1 MAFGINSD
9 IKGKYMRYLIV
20 ALSLGWMGCLGPV
33 PNELASPPAG
43 TPIEISPKKIVC
55 LHDESF
61 KEIEGCDAVRDA
73 TGQLWVFTQSD
84 RGIEALAVADD
95 GSWTSSRISPK
106 SWTEVA
112 DVTVVLDGQG
122 YPMVLWCG
130 DAPYFCEEYK
140 MKRSKTTIA
149 SSSFDGK
156 KWSIPAIVDEGF
168 CRFVLPGN
176 LSAIRDRKNRI
187 HIAYRKDLGEFY
199 NVGFGFMA
207 EGDTANKIGT
217 AIYEDGQ
224 WSSPR
229 TTTGRCRV
237 DMSSPRLTLL
247 ADGRVMLAM
256 QTDQLG
262 RLINTQAYRIGY
274 QTWSHGLWSPL
285 TRVSP
290 IGMHIEGLRNIVA
303 DGWGNIHTW
312 MDYRE
317 KNGDY
322 NRWYLQTRGQSV
334 LQKKI
339 RWPVFA
345 NSILPNKGDLL
356 TEPRADCRCKSRR
369 CRNPILPIAMNVQ
382 PLRNGGLAV
391 VDFGR
396 LLIYDG
402 KQWQGIYIQ
411 THRRLNTAR
420 GNRLNIIS
428 WQDNNIWVQEVKI
441 RRTLPEDPSIDR

>member
-1 MAFGINSD
+1 M
-9 IKGKYMRYLIV
+9 KYLLLV
-20 ALSLGWMGCLGPV
+20 LSLGWMGCVGSAAKEWSNCP
-33 PNELASPPAG
+33 SG
-43 TPIEISPKKIVC
+43 TPIQVAPREAIA
-55 LHDESF
+55 LHDPSF
-61 KEIEGCDAVRDA
+61 AEVRRCDAVRDA
-73 TGQLWVFTQSD
+73 TGQLWVFTQSK

-106 SWTEVA
+106 GWTELE

-168 CRFVLPGN
+168 SKFVMPGN
-176 LSAIRDRKNRI
+176 LSAIRDRENRI
-187 HIAYRKDLGEFY
+187 HIAYRKNLGEFY
-199 NVGFGFMA
+199 NVGWPIMG
-207 EGDTANKIGT
+207 EGNSAQKIGT

-229 TTTGRCRV
+229 TTTGKSWI
-237 DMSSPRLTLL
+237 DMSAPRLTLL

-256 QTDQLG
+256 KTDQLG
-262 RLINTQAYRIGY
+262 RQIDTQAYRIGY
-274 QTWSHGLWSPL
+274 QTWSHGFWSPL
-285 TRVSP
+285 ARVSP
-290 IGMHIEGLRNIVA
+290 SGMHIEGLRNIVA

-322 NRWYLQTRGQSV
+322 NRWYLQTRGQRV
-334 LQKKI
+334 QQKKV

-345 NSILPNKGDLL
+345 NSILVNKGEALSK
-356 TEPRADCRCKSRR
+356 PRAECRCKSRR

-391 VDFGR
+391 VDYGR

-402 KQWQGIYIQ
+402 KQWSGTYIR
-411 THRRLNTAR
+411 THRWLNTAR
-420 GNRLNIIS
+420 GNWLTITS
-428 WQDNNIWVQEVKI
+428 CEGNNIWVQEIEI